1 MGAVIIQ
8 PFYYGDFMQ
17 RIYKWGK
24 YILGLFVLIIV
35 FAFSSDKCYAEE
47 YIIVLDP
54 GHGGEALG
62 GQTEEYIEQEINL
75 ITAKSMYERLSQYE
89 GVTVY
94 LTHDE
99 IGEADIS
106 RTDRA
111 KIAFEYDA
119 DYLFSLHYNMSA
131 NHNLYGT
138 EVWTSAFGNEY
149 GFGQT
154 IGNIITNDISSE
166 FGLFNRGVKVR
177 LNKKRDDY
185 YGIIQ
190 MCRKEG
196 IPAIIIEHCHLDSEK
211 DRAVLGSISDIFVKF
226 GEADAD
232 AVAKY
237 LGLKSSSLG
246 IDYSDYQY
254 DVVSGSEFNPPD
266 ESEPEY
272 VNVRINS
279 SDIYEGTC
287 NITIDA
293 DDSDGRMQYYAIS
306 MDGGN
311 TFGEMLPWSNDMSAL
326 CPEAVGEINTDIDLI
341 PGRESRLVV
350 RGYNQYELYTDSS
363 VNLLPAG
370 FIEPEPE
377 EESLTAGNDKEN
389 GDDRDISDAGMKEI
403 VINPSDDN
411 SVSPVIAIALLIGGV
426 AVTIIIIA
434 AYNITFYGSKG
445 QRKRRRRRRGRRY

>member
-24 YILGLFVLIIV
+24 YILGLFVLIIA
-35 FAFSSDKCYAEE
+35 FAFASDKCYAEE
-47 YIIVLDP
+47 YIIVMDP

-99 IGEADIS
+99 IGEVDIS

-149 GFGQT
+149 VFGQT

-177 LNKKRDDY
+177 LNKKRNDY

-326 CPEAVGEINTDIDLI
+326 NPEDVKEINADIELI
-341 PGRESRLVV
+341 PGIESRLVV

-363 VNLLPAG
+363 VSLLPAG
-370 FIEPEPE
+370 YVEPE
-377 EESLTAGNDKEN
+377 DMEN
-389 GDDRDISDAGMKEI
+389 EDSALKGDDTIDPDTDYQSDAMEEI
-403 VINPSDDN
+403 VIDPSDRG
-411 SVSPVIAIALLIGGV
+411 SASPVIVISLIIGGV

-434 AYNITFYGSKG
+434 AYNIAIYGNNRH
-445 QRKRRRRRRGRRY
+445 RKRRKKRR

>member
-24 YILGLFVLIIV
+24 YILGLFVLIIA
-35 FAFSSDKCYAEE
+35 FAFASDKCYAEE

-99 IGEADIS
+99 IGEVDIS

-149 GFGQT
+149 VFGQT

-177 LNKKRDDY
+177 LNKKRNDY

-211 DRAVLGSISDIFVKF
+211 DSAVLGSISDIVVKF

-326 CPEAVGEINTDIDLI
+326 NPEDVKEINADIELI
-341 PGRESRLVV
+341 PGIESRLVV

-363 VNLLPAG
+363 VSLLPAG
-370 FIEPEPE
+370 YVEPE
-377 EESLTAGNDKEN
+377 DMEN
-389 GDDRDISDAGMKEI
+389 EDSALKGDDTIDADTDYQSDAMEDI
-403 VINPSDDN
+403 VIDPSDRG
-411 SVSPVIAIALLIGGV
+411 SASPVIVISLIIGGV

-434 AYNITFYGSKG
+434 AYNIAIYGNNRH
-445 QRKRRRRRRGRRY
+445 RKRRKKRR

>member
-1 MGAVIIQ
+1 
-8 PFYYGDFMQ
+8 MQ
-17 RIYKWGK
+17 RIYVWGK
-24 YILGLFVLIIV
+24 YILGLFVLTI
-35 FAFSSDKCYAEE
+35 ALLWDYDKCYAEE
-47 YIIVLDP
+47 YIVVLDP

-75 ITAKSMYERLSQYE
+75 ITARAMYDRLCQYE
-89 GVTVY
+89 GITVY

-99 IGEADIS
+99 IGEVDIS

-111 KIAFEYDA
+111 KIAAEYDA
-119 DYLFSLHYNMSA
+119 DYLISLHYNMSA

-138 EVWTSAFGNEY
+138 EVWTSAFGSEY
-149 GFGQT
+149 SFGQT
-154 IGNIITNDISSE
+154 IGTIITNDLSSE

-196 IPAIIIEHCHLDSEK
+196 IPSIIIEHCHLDSEK

-226 GEADAD
+226 GEKDAD

-237 LGLKSSSLG
+237 LRLKSSSLG

-254 DVVSGSEFNPPD
+254 DEVIGSDFNPPD

-279 SDIYEGTC
+279 SDIYNGTC
-287 NITIDA
+287 NITIEA
-293 DDSDGRMQYYAIS
+293 DDSDGRMQYYS
-306 MDGGN
+306 LSLDGGN
-311 TFGEMLPWSNDMSAL
+311 TFGQMLPWSNDISAL
-326 CPEAVGEINTDIDLI
+326 TPEDVKEINADIELI
-341 PGRESRLVV
+341 PGIESRLVV

-363 VNLLPAG
+363 VSLLPAG
-370 FIEPEPE
+370 YVEPED
-377 EESLTAGNDKEN
+377 TEN
-389 GDDRDISDAGMKEI
+389 EDAAVKGDNTINADTDYQSDAMEEI
-403 VINPSDDN
+403 VIDPSDRG
-411 SVSPVIAIALLIGGV
+411 SASPVIVISLIIGGV

-434 AYNITFYGSKG
+434 AYNIAIYGNNRH
-445 QRKRRRRRRGRRY
+445 RKRRKKRR

>member
-1 MGAVIIQ
+1 
-8 PFYYGDFMQ
+8 MQ
-17 RIYKWGK
+17 RIYVWGK
-24 YILGLFVLIIV
+24 YILGLLVLTIAL
-35 FAFSSDKCYAEE
+35 FWDYDKCYAEE
-47 YIIVLDP
+47 YIVVLDP

-75 ITAKSMYERLSQYE
+75 ITARAMYDRLCQYE
-89 GVTVY
+89 GITVY

-99 IGEADIS
+99 IGEVDIS

-111 KIAFEYDA
+111 KIAAEYDA
-119 DYLFSLHYNMSA
+119 DYLISLHYNMSA

-138 EVWTSAFGNEY
+138 EVWTSAFGNDY
-149 GFGQT
+149 SFGQT
-154 IGNIITNDISSE
+154 IGTIITNDLSSE

-196 IPAIIIEHCHLDSEK
+196 IPSIIIEHCHLDSEK

-226 GEADAD
+226 GEMDAD

-237 LGLKSSSLG
+237 LRLKSSSLG

-254 DVVSGSEFNPPD
+254 DEVIGSDFNPPD
-266 ESEPEY
+266 ESAPEY

-279 SDIYEGTC
+279 SDIYNRTC
-287 NITIDA
+287 NITIEA
-293 DDSDGRMQYYAIS
+293 DDSDGRMQYYSIS
-306 MDGGN
+306 LDGGN
-311 TFGEMLPWSNDMSAL
+311 TFGKMLPWSNDISAL
-326 CPEAVGEINTDIDLI
+326 NPEDVKEINADIELI
-341 PGRESRLVV
+341 PGIDSRLVV

-363 VNLLPAG
+363 VSLLPAG
-370 FIEPEPE
+370 YVEPEDTE
-377 EESLTAGNDKEN
+377 NDGSVLK
-389 GDDRDISDAGMKEI
+389 GDNTIEADTDYQSDAMQEI
-403 VINPSDDN
+403 VINPSDR
-411 SVSPVIAIALLIGGV
+411 SLVSPIIVISLIIGGV

-434 AYNITFYGSKG
+434 AYNIAFYGNNRH
-445 QRKRRRRRRGRRY
+445 RKRRRKRR

>member
-24 YILGLFVLIIV
+24 YILGLFVLIIA
-35 FAFSSDKCYAEE
+35 FAFASDKCYAEE

-99 IGEADIS
+99 IGEVDIS

-149 GFGQT
+149 VFGQT

-177 LNKKRDDY
+177 LNKKRNDY

-211 DRAVLGSISDIFVKF
+211 DSAVLGSISDIFVKF

-237 LGLKSSSLG
+237 LRLKSSSLG

-326 CPEAVGEINTDIDLI
+326 NPEDVKEINADIELI
-341 PGRESRLVV
+341 PGIESRLVV

-363 VNLLPAG
+363 VSLLPAG
-370 FIEPEPE
+370 YVEPE
-377 EESLTAGNDKEN
+377 DMEN
-389 GDDRDISDAGMKEI
+389 EDSALKGDDTIDPDTDYQSDAMEEI
-403 VINPSDDN
+403 VIDPSDRG
-411 SVSPVIAIALLIGGV
+411 SASPVIVISLIIGGV

-434 AYNITFYGSKG
+434 AYNIAIYGNNRH
-445 QRKRRRRRRGRRY
+445 RKRRKKRR

>member
-24 YILGLFVLIIV
+24 YILGLFVLIIA
-35 FAFSSDKCYAEE
+35 FAFASDKCYAEE

-99 IGEADIS
+99 IGEVDIS

-149 GFGQT
+149 VFGQT

-177 LNKKRDDY
+177 LNKKRNDY

-211 DRAVLGSISDIFVKF
+211 DSAVLGSISDIFVKF

-311 TFGEMLPWSNDMSAL
+311 SFGEMLPWSNDMSAL
-326 CPEAVGEINTDIDLI
+326 NPEDVKEINADIEII
-341 PGRESRLVV
+341 PGIESRLVV

-363 VNLLPAG
+363 VSLLPAG
-370 FIEPEPE
+370 YVEPE
-377 EESLTAGNDKEN
+377 DMEN
-389 GDDRDISDAGMKEI
+389 EDSALKGDDTIDPDTDYQSDAMEEI
-403 VINPSDDN
+403 VIDPSDRG
-411 SVSPVIAIALLIGGV
+411 SASPVIVISLIIGGV

-434 AYNITFYGSKG
+434 AYNIAIYGNNRH
-445 QRKRRRRRRGRRY
+445 RKRRKKRR

>member
-24 YILGLFVLIIV
+24 YILGLFVLIIA
-35 FAFSSDKCYAEE
+35 FAFASDKCYAEE

-75 ITAKSMYERLSQYE
+75 ITAKSMYERLNQYE

-99 IGEADIS
+99 IGEVDIS

-149 GFGQT
+149 VFGQT

-211 DRAVLGSISDIFVKF
+211 DSAVLGSISDIFVKF

-326 CPEAVGEINTDIDLI
+326 NPEDVKEINADIELI
-341 PGRESRLVV
+341 PGIESRLVV

-363 VNLLPAG
+363 VSLLPAG
-370 FIEPEPE
+370 YVEPE
-377 EESLTAGNDKEN
+377 DMEN
-389 GDDRDISDAGMKEI
+389 EDSALKGDDTIDADTDYQSDAMEEI
-403 VINPSDDN
+403 VIDPSDRG
-411 SVSPVIAIALLIGGV
+411 SASPVIVISLIIGGV

-434 AYNITFYGSKG
+434 AYNIAIYGNNRH
-445 QRKRRRRRRGRRY
+445 RKRRKKRR

>member
-24 YILGLFVLIIV
+24 YILGLFVLIIA
-35 FAFSSDKCYAEE
+35 FAFASDKCYAEE

-99 IGEADIS
+99 IGEVDIS

-149 GFGQT
+149 VFGQT

-211 DRAVLGSISDIFVKF
+211 DSAVLGSISDIFVKF

-311 TFGEMLPWSNDMSAL
+311 TFGEMLPWSNDMSAIN
-326 CPEAVGEINTDIDLI
+326 PEDVKEINADIELI
-341 PGRESRLVV
+341 PGIESRLVV
-350 RGYNQYELYTDSS
+350 KGYNQYELYTDSS
-363 VNLLPAG
+363 VSLLPAG
-370 FIEPEPE
+370 YVEPE
-377 EESLTAGNDKEN
+377 DMEN
-389 GDDRDISDAGMKEI
+389 EDSALKGDDTIDADTDYQSDAMEEI
-403 VINPSDDN
+403 VIDPSDRG
-411 SVSPVIAIALLIGGV
+411 SASPVIVISLIIGGV

-434 AYNITFYGSKG
+434 AYNIAIYGNNRH
-445 QRKRRRRRRGRRY
+445 RKRRKKRR

>member
-24 YILGLFVLIIV
+24 YILGLFVLIIA
-35 FAFSSDKCYAEE
+35 FAFASDKCYAEE

-99 IGEADIS
+99 IGEVDIS

-149 GFGQT
+149 VFGQT

-177 LNKKRDDY
+177 LNKKRNDY

-226 GEADAD
+226 GEADAY

-326 CPEAVGEINTDIDLI
+326 NPEDVKEINADIELI
-341 PGRESRLVV
+341 PGIESRLVV
-350 RGYNQYELYTDSS
+350 KGYNQSELYTDSS
-363 VNLLPAG
+363 VSLLPAG
-370 FIEPEPE
+370 YVEPE
-377 EESLTAGNDKEN
+377 DMEN
-389 GDDRDISDAGMKEI
+389 EDSALKGDDTIDPDTDYQSDAMEEI
-403 VINPSDDN
+403 VIDPSDRG
-411 SVSPVIAIALLIGGV
+411 SASPVIVISLIIGGV

-434 AYNITFYGSKG
+434 AYNIAIYGNNRH
-445 QRKRRRRRRGRRY
+445 RKRRKKRR

>member
-24 YILGLFVLIIV
+24 YILGLFVLIIA
-35 FAFSSDKCYAEE
+35 FAFASDKCYAEE

-99 IGEADIS
+99 IGEVDIS

-149 GFGQT
+149 VFGQT

-211 DRAVLGSISDIFVKF
+211 DSAVLGSISDIFVKF

-326 CPEAVGEINTDIDLI
+326 NPEDVKEINADIELI
-341 PGRESRLVV
+341 PGIESRLVV

-363 VNLLPAG
+363 VSLLPAG
-370 FIEPEPE
+370 YVEPE
-377 EESLTAGNDKEN
+377 DMEN
-389 GDDRDISDAGMKEI
+389 EDSALKGDDTIDPDTDYQSDAMEEI
-403 VINPSDDN
+403 VIDPSDRG
-411 SVSPVIAIALLIGGV
+411 SASPVIVISLIIGGV

-434 AYNITFYGSKG
+434 AYNIAIYGNNRH
-445 QRKRRRRRRGRRY
+445 RKRRKKRR

>member
-1 MGAVIIQ
+1 M
-8 PFYYGDFMQ
+8 
-17 RIYKWGK
+17 
-24 YILGLFVLIIV
+24 FVLIIA
-35 FAFSSDKCYAEE
+35 FAFASDKCYAEE

-99 IGEADIS
+99 IGEVDIS

-149 GFGQT
+149 VFGQT

-177 LNKKRDDY
+177 LNKKRNDY

-211 DRAVLGSISDIFVKF
+211 DSAVLGSISDIFVKF

-326 CPEAVGEINTDIDLI
+326 NPEDVKEINADIELI
-341 PGRESRLVV
+341 PGIESRLVV
-350 RGYNQYELYTDSS
+350 KGYNQYELYTDSS
-363 VNLLPAG
+363 VSLLPAG
-370 FIEPEPE
+370 YVEPE
-377 EESLTAGNDKEN
+377 DMEN
-389 GDDRDISDAGMKEI
+389 EDSALKGDDTIDPDTDYQSDAMEEI
-403 VINPSDDN
+403 VIDPSDRG
-411 SVSPVIAIALLIGGV
+411 SASPVIVISLIIGGV

-434 AYNITFYGSKG
+434 AYNIAIYGNNRH
-445 QRKRRRRRRGRRY
+445 RKRRKKRR

>member
-1 MGAVIIQ
+1 
-8 PFYYGDFMQ
+8 MQ
-17 RIYKWGK
+17 RIYVWGK
-24 YILGLFVLIIV
+24 YILGLLVLTI
-35 FAFSSDKCYAEE
+35 ALLWDYDKCYAEE
-47 YIIVLDP
+47 YIVVLDP

-75 ITAKSMYERLSQYE
+75 ITAHAMYDRLCQYE
-89 GVTVY
+89 GITVY

-99 IGEADIS
+99 IGEVDIS

-111 KIAFEYDA
+111 KIAAEYDA
-119 DYLFSLHYNMSA
+119 DYLISLHYNMSA

-138 EVWTSAFGNEY
+138 EVWTSAFESEY
-149 GFGQT
+149 SVGQT
-154 IGNIITNDISSE
+154 IGTIITNDLSSE

-196 IPAIIIEHCHLDSEK
+196 IPSIIIEHCHLDSEK

-226 GEADAD
+226 GETDAD

-237 LGLKSSSLG
+237 LRLKSSSLG

-254 DVVSGSEFNPPD
+254 DEVIGSDFNPPD
-266 ESEPEY
+266 ESDPEY

-279 SDIYEGTC
+279 SDIYNGTC
-287 NITIDA
+287 NITIEA
-293 DDSDGRMQYYAIS
+293 DDSDGRMQYYSIS
-306 MDGGN
+306 LDGGN
-311 TFGEMLPWSNDMSAL
+311 TFGEMLPWSNDISAL
-326 CPEAVGEINTDIDLI
+326 NPEDVKEINADIELI
-341 PGRESRLVV
+341 PGIESRLVV

-363 VNLLPAG
+363 VSLLPAG
-370 FIEPEPE
+370 YVEPEDTE
-377 EESLTAGNDKEN
+377 NDSSVLK
-389 GDDRDISDAGMKEI
+389 GDNTIDADTDYQSDAMEEI
-403 VINPSDDN
+403 VINPSDRG
-411 SVSPVIAIALLIGGV
+411 SASPVIVISLIIGGV

-434 AYNITFYGSKG
+434 AYNIAFYGNNRH
-445 QRKRRRRRRGRRY
+445 RKRRRKRR

>member
-24 YILGLFVLIIV
+24 YILGLFVLIIA
-35 FAFSSDKCYAEE
+35 FAFASDKCYAEE

-99 IGEADIS
+99 IGEVDIS
-106 RTDRA
+106 STDRA

-149 GFGQT
+149 VFGQT

-211 DRAVLGSISDIFVKF
+211 DSAVLGSISDIFVKF

-326 CPEAVGEINTDIDLI
+326 NPEDVKEINADIELI
-341 PGRESRLVV
+341 PGIESRLVV

-363 VNLLPAG
+363 VSLLPAG
-370 FIEPEPE
+370 YVEPE
-377 EESLTAGNDKEN
+377 DMEN
-389 GDDRDISDAGMKEI
+389 EDSALKGDDTIDPDTDYQSDAMEEI
-403 VINPSDDN
+403 VIDPSDRG
-411 SVSPVIAIALLIGGV
+411 SASPVIVISLIIGGV

-434 AYNITFYGSKG
+434 AYNIAIYGNNRH
-445 QRKRRRRRRGRRY
+445 RKRRKKRR

>member
-24 YILGLFVLIIV
+24 YILGLFVLIIA
-35 FAFSSDKCYAEE
+35 FAFASDQCYAEE

-99 IGEADIS
+99 IGEVDIS

-149 GFGQT
+149 VFGQT

-211 DRAVLGSISDIFVKF
+211 DSAVLGSISDIFVKF

-326 CPEAVGEINTDIDLI
+326 NPEDVKEINADIELI
-341 PGRESRLVV
+341 PGIESRLVV

-363 VNLLPAG
+363 VSLLPAG
-370 FIEPEPE
+370 YVEPE
-377 EESLTAGNDKEN
+377 DMEN
-389 GDDRDISDAGMKEI
+389 EDSALKGDDTIDPDTDYQSDAMEEI
-403 VINPSDDN
+403 VIDPSDRG
-411 SVSPVIAIALLIGGV
+411 SASPVIVISLIIGGV

-434 AYNITFYGSKG
+434 AYNIAIYGNNRH
-445 QRKRRRRRRGRRY
+445 RKRRKKRR

>member
-24 YILGLFVLIIV
+24 YILGLFVLIIA
-35 FAFSSDKCYAEE
+35 FAFASDKCYAEE

-99 IGEADIS
+99 IGEVDIS

-149 GFGQT
+149 VFGQT

-177 LNKKRDDY
+177 LNKKRNDY

-211 DRAVLGSISDIFVKF
+211 DSAVLGSISDIFVKF

-232 AVAKY
+232 AIAKY

-326 CPEAVGEINTDIDLI
+326 NPEDVKEINADIELI
-341 PGRESRLVV
+341 PGIESRLVV

-363 VNLLPAG
+363 VSLLPAG
-370 FIEPEPE
+370 YVEPE
-377 EESLTAGNDKEN
+377 DMEN
-389 GDDRDISDAGMKEI
+389 EDSALKGDDTIDPDTDYQSDAMEEI
-403 VINPSDDN
+403 VIDPSDRG
-411 SVSPVIAIALLIGGV
+411 SASPVIVISLIIGGV

-434 AYNITFYGSKG
+434 AYNIAIYGNNRH
-445 QRKRRRRRRGRRY
+445 RKRRKKRR

>member
-24 YILGLFVLIIV
+24 YILGLFVLIIA
-35 FAFSSDKCYAEE
+35 FAFASDKCYAEE

-75 ITAKSMYERLSQYE
+75 ITAKSMYERLNQYE

-99 IGEADIS
+99 IGEVDIS

-149 GFGQT
+149 VFGQT

-211 DRAVLGSISDIFVKF
+211 DSAVLGSISDIFVKF

-326 CPEAVGEINTDIDLI
+326 NPEDVKEINADIELI
-341 PGRESRLVV
+341 PGIESRLVV

-363 VNLLPAG
+363 VSLLPAG
-370 FIEPEPE
+370 YVEPE
-377 EESLTAGNDKEN
+377 DMEN
-389 GDDRDISDAGMKEI
+389 EDSALKGDDTIDPDTDYQSDAMEEI
-403 VINPSDDN
+403 VIDPSDRG
-411 SVSPVIAIALLIGGV
+411 SASPVIVISLIIGGV

-434 AYNITFYGSKG
+434 AYNIAIYGNNRH
-445 QRKRRRRRRGRRY
+445 RKRRKKRR

>member
-1 MGAVIIQ
+1 
-8 PFYYGDFMQ
+8 MQ
-17 RIYKWGK
+17 RIYVWGK
-24 YILGLFVLIIV
+24 YILGLFVLTI
-35 FAFSSDKCYAEE
+35 ALLWDYDKCYAEE
-47 YIIVLDP
+47 YIVVLDP

-75 ITAKSMYERLSQYE
+75 ITARAMYDRLCQYE
-89 GVTVY
+89 GITVY

-99 IGEADIS
+99 IGEVDIS

-111 KIAFEYDA
+111 KIAAEYDA
-119 DYLFSLHYNMSA
+119 DYLISLHYNMSA

-138 EVWTSAFGNEY
+138 EVWTSAFGSEY
-149 GFGQT
+149 SFGQT
-154 IGNIITNDISSE
+154 IGTIITNDLSSE

-190 MCRKEG
+190 LCRKEG
-196 IPAIIIEHCHLDSEK
+196 IPSIIIEHCHLDSEK

-226 GEADAD
+226 GEKDAD

-237 LGLKSSSLG
+237 LRLKSSSLG

-254 DVVSGSEFNPPD
+254 DEVVGSDFNPPD

-279 SDIYEGTC
+279 SDIYNGTC
-287 NITIDA
+287 NITIEA
-293 DDSDGRMQYYAIS
+293 DDSDGRMQYYSIS
-306 MDGGN
+306 LDGGN
-311 TFGEMLPWSNDMSAL
+311 TFGQMLPWSNDISAL
-326 CPEAVGEINTDIDLI
+326 TPEDVKEINADIELI
-341 PGRESRLVV
+341 PGIESRLVV

-363 VNLLPAG
+363 VSLLPAG
-370 FIEPEPE
+370 YVEPED
-377 EESLTAGNDKEN
+377 TEN
-389 GDDRDISDAGMKEI
+389 EDSAMKGDDTIDADTDYQSDAMEEI
-403 VINPSDDN
+403 VIDPSDRG
-411 SVSPVIAIALLIGGV
+411 SASPVIVISLIIGGV

-434 AYNITFYGSKG
+434 AYNIAIYGNNRH
-445 QRKRRRRRRGRRY
+445 RKRRRKRR

>member
-1 MGAVIIQ
+1 
-8 PFYYGDFMQ
+8 MQ
-17 RIYKWGK
+17 RIYVWGK
-24 YILGLFVLIIV
+24 YILGLLVLTI
-35 FAFSSDKCYAEE
+35 ALLWDYDKCYAEE
-47 YIIVLDP
+47 YIVVLDP

-75 ITAKSMYERLSQYE
+75 ITARAMYDRLCQYE
-89 GVTVY
+89 GITVY

-99 IGEADIS
+99 IGEVDIS

-111 KIAFEYDA
+111 KIAAEYDA
-119 DYLFSLHYNMSA
+119 DYLISLHYNMSG

-138 EVWTSAFGNEY
+138 EVWTSAFGSEY
-149 GFGQT
+149 SFGQT
-154 IGNIITNDISSE
+154 IGTIITNDLSSE

-190 MCRKEG
+190 LCRKEG
-196 IPAIIIEHCHLDSEK
+196 IPSIIIEHCHLDSEK

-226 GEADAD
+226 GEKDAD

-237 LGLKSSSLG
+237 LRLKSSSLG

-254 DVVSGSEFNPPD
+254 DEVVGSDFNPPD

-279 SDIYEGTC
+279 SDIYNRTC
-287 NITIDA
+287 NITIEA
-293 DDSDGRMQYYAIS
+293 DDSDGRMQYYSIS
-306 MDGGN
+306 LDGGN
-311 TFGEMLPWSNDMSAL
+311 TFGKMLPWSNDISAL
-326 CPEAVGEINTDIDLI
+326 NPEDVKEINADIELI
-341 PGRESRLVV
+341 PGIESRLVV

-363 VNLLPAG
+363 VSLLPAG
-370 FIEPEPE
+370 FVEPE
-377 EESLTAGNDKEN
+377 DMEN
-389 GDDRDISDAGMKEI
+389 EDSALKGDEKIDADTDYQSDAMQEI
-403 VINPSDDN
+403 VINPSDR
-411 SVSPVIAIALLIGGV
+411 SLVSPVIVISLIIGGV

-434 AYNITFYGSKG
+434 AYNIAFYGNNRH
-445 QRKRRRRRRGRRY
+445 RKRRRKRR

>member
-1 MGAVIIQ
+1 
-8 PFYYGDFMQ
+8 MQ
-17 RIYKWGK
+17 RIYVWGK
-24 YILGLFVLIIV
+24 YILGLFVLTI
-35 FAFSSDKCYAEE
+35 ALLWDYDKCYAEE
-47 YIIVLDP
+47 YIVVLDP

-75 ITAKSMYERLSQYE
+75 ITARAMYDRLCQYE
-89 GVTVY
+89 GITVY

-99 IGEADIS
+99 IGEVDIS

-111 KIAFEYDA
+111 KIAAEYDA
-119 DYLFSLHYNMSA
+119 DYLISLHYNMSA

-138 EVWTSAFGNEY
+138 EVWTSAFGSEY
-149 GFGQT
+149 SFGQT
-154 IGNIITNDISSE
+154 IGTIITNDLSSE

-177 LNKKRDDY
+177 LNNKRDDY

-190 MCRKEG
+190 LCRKEG
-196 IPAIIIEHCHLDSEK
+196 IPSIIIEHCHLDSEK

-226 GEADAD
+226 GEKDAD

-237 LGLKSSSLG
+237 LRLKSSSLG

-254 DVVSGSEFNPPD
+254 DEVVGSDFNPPD

-326 CPEAVGEINTDIDLI
+326 NPEDVKEINADIELI
-341 PGRESRLVV
+341 PGIESRLVV

-363 VNLLPAG
+363 VSLLPAG
-370 FIEPEPE
+370 YVEPE
-377 EESLTAGNDKEN
+377 DMEN
-389 GDDRDISDAGMKEI
+389 EDSALKGDDTIDPDTDYQSDAMEEI
-403 VINPSDDN
+403 VIDPSDRG
-411 SVSPVIAIALLIGGV
+411 SASPVIVISLIIGGV

-434 AYNITFYGSKG
+434 AYNIAIYGNNRH
-445 QRKRRRRRRGRRY
+445 RKRRKKRR

>member
-1 MGAVIIQ
+1 
-8 PFYYGDFMQ
+8 MQ

-24 YILGLFVLIIV
+24 YILGLFVLIIA
-35 FAFSSDKCYAEE
+35 FAFASDKCYAEE

-94 LTHDE
+94 LTHNE
-99 IGEADIS
+99 IGEVDIS

-149 GFGQT
+149 VFGQT

-177 LNKKRDDY
+177 LNKKRNDY

-211 DRAVLGSISDIFVKF
+211 DSAVLGSISDIFVKF

-326 CPEAVGEINTDIDLI
+326 NPEDVKEINADIELI
-341 PGRESRLVV
+341 PGIESRLVV

-363 VNLLPAG
+363 VSLLPAG
-370 FIEPEPE
+370 YVEPE
-377 EESLTAGNDKEN
+377 DMEN
-389 GDDRDISDAGMKEI
+389 EDSALKGDDTIDADTDYQSDAMEEI
-403 VINPSDDN
+403 VIDPSDRG
-411 SVSPVIAIALLIGGV
+411 SASPVIVISLIIGGV

-434 AYNITFYGSKG
+434 AYNIAIYGNNRH
-445 QRKRRRRRRGRRY
+445 RKRRKKRR

>member
-1 MGAVIIQ
+1 
-8 PFYYGDFMQ
+8 MQ

-24 YILGLFVLIIV
+24 YILGLFVLIIA
-35 FAFSSDKCYAEE
+35 FAFASDKCYAEE

-99 IGEADIS
+99 IGEVDIS

-149 GFGQT
+149 VFGQT

-177 LNKKRDDY
+177 LNKKRNDY

-211 DRAVLGSISDIFVKF
+211 DSAVLGSISDIFVKF

-326 CPEAVGEINTDIDLI
+326 NPEDVKEINADIELI
-341 PGRESRLVV
+341 PGIESRLVV

-363 VNLLPAG
+363 VSLLPAG
-370 FIEPEPE
+370 YVEPE
-377 EESLTAGNDKEN
+377 DMEN
-389 GDDRDISDAGMKEI
+389 EDSALKGDDTIDPDTDYQSDAMEEI
-403 VINPSDDN
+403 VIDPSDRG
-411 SVSPVIAIALLIGGV
+411 SASPVIVISLIIGGV

-434 AYNITFYGSKG
+434 AYNIAIYGNNRH
-445 QRKRRRRRRGRRY
+445 RKRRKKRR

>member
-24 YILGLFVLIIV
+24 YILGLFVLIIA
-35 FAFSSDKCYAEE
+35 FAFASDKCYAEE

-99 IGEADIS
+99 IGEVDIS

-149 GFGQT
+149 VFGQT

-211 DRAVLGSISDIFVKF
+211 DSAVLGSISDIFVKF

-311 TFGEMLPWSNDMSAL
+311 SFGEMLPWSNDMSAL
-326 CPEAVGEINTDIDLI
+326 NPEDVKEINADIEII
-341 PGRESRLVV
+341 PGIESRLVV

-363 VNLLPAG
+363 VSLLPAG
-370 FIEPEPE
+370 YVEPE
-377 EESLTAGNDKEN
+377 DMEN
-389 GDDRDISDAGMKEI
+389 EDSALKGDDTIDADTDYQSDAMEEI
-403 VINPSDDN
+403 VIDPSDRG
-411 SVSPVIAIALLIGGV
+411 SASPVIVISLIIGGV

-434 AYNITFYGSKG
+434 AYNIAIYGNNRH
-445 QRKRRRRRRGRRY
+445 RKRRKKRR